1 VVPGRVPRYP
11 EAMSDLRLETLS
23 AATVVAAN
31 NLTLKPGQE
40 QYVAPVSHSIAEAYV
55 NPTTAWPR
63 VVLDGDEVVGFIMGN
78 FDAEADDESLRSCI
92 WRMNVSAEHQGQGI
106 GRFAV
111 HALASEARS
120 RGFDTLTVIYEPGED
135 GPERFFAHIGFE
147 VVGETPYGEHLAA
160 LTIAPTP
167 HGE

>member
-1 VVPGRVPRYP
+1 
-11 EAMSDLRLETLS
+11 MSDLRLEELS

-63 VVLDGDEVVGFIMGN
+63 VVVDVDVDGADGESTVVGFIMGN
-78 FDAEADDESLRSCI
+78 FDASADDEKLRSCI
-92 WRMNVSAEHQGQGI
+92 WRINVEADAQGRGV

-111 HALASEARS
+111 HALADEARS
-120 RGFDTLTVIYEPGED
+120 RGFDRLTVMYEPGDD
-135 GPERFFAHIGFE
+135 GPEEFFARIGFE
-147 VVGETPYGEHLAA
+147 VVGETPYGEHFAA
-160 LTIAPTP
+160 LRLTP
-167 HGE
+167 A